1 MQGVHAPDPD
11 PGALVPQGQMEQIP
25 EPSTAKAPGAHK
37 AGSLAP
43 SHANPAGQV
52 WHAARPVVLAYVPEA
67 HVVHVPWPTAA
78 AEWTGQDTGLDGS
91 TQEAPAGQ

>member
-1 MQGVHAPDPD
+1 MQGVHAPDPH
-11 PGALVPQGQMEQIP
+11 PGALVPHGQMEQIP
-25 EPSTAKAPGAHK
+25 APSMAYAPGAQI

-52 WHAARPVVLAYVPEA
+52 WHAARPVVLAYVPGA
-67 HVVHVPWPTAA
+67 QVVQLPWPTAA
-78 AEWTGQDTGLDGS
+78 AEWVGQGPGLDGS